1 VRIDDSFAELYRT
14 EFEAVYRA
22 VFVMCGD
29 PSVAEEATQEA
40 FARALERWRRLADRP
55 WVAGWVTTTAM
66 NVARR
71 TLRRRRP
78 ELPGRAETSD
88 VDAADLDLWRG
99 VRSLPRRQQEA
110 VVLHHV
116 LDLPVSDVARLLGCS
131 EGAVKVHLS
140 RGRASLRERLQEV
153 PDE

>member
-1 VRIDDSFAELYRT
+1 VRIDDRFAELYRT
-14 EFEAVYRA
+14 EFDAVYRA

-29 PSVAEEATQEA
+29 APVAEEATQEA
-40 FARALERWRRLADRP
+40 FARALERWHRLADRP